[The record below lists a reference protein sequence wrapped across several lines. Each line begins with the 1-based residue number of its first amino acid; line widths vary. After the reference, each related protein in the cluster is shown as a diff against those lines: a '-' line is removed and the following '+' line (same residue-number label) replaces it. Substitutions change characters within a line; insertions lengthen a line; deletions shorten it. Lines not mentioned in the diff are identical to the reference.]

1 MAVFLRTGT
10 YGEYYG
16 NEQTSS
22 NALTQTQMET
32 NVKYIYNSL
41 IASGWSIN
49 SICGML
55 GNMQSESSINPGRWQ
70 NNDVGNTSLGYGL
83 VQWTPATKYI
93 NWVGNGDYSTMDNN
107 LARINYEIE
116 NNIQWISTSTYNLSF
131 QEFKTSTESPE
142 YLANAFL
149 YNYERP
155 ATLLQPLRATQA
167 RAWFDYLG
175 GISPTPT
182 PTPSASSSKKKYP
195 WVLYANKLRNKY
207 VK

>member
-1 MAVFLRTGT
+1 MAVSLRTGN

-22 NALTQTQMET
+22 NALTQSQIET

-49 SICGML
+49 AICGML

-93 NWVGNGDYSTMDNN
+93 NWVGDGDYSTMDNN
-107 LARINYEIE
+107 LARINYEVE
-116 NNIQWISTSTYNLSF
+116 NNIQWIATSTYNLSF

-167 RAWFDYLG
+167 RVWFDYLG
-175 GISPTPT
+175 GIL
-182 PTPSASSSKKKYP
+182 PTPSASTSKRKKYP